1 VFLSEE
7 VQASQ
12 KIVQPA
18 FNHAVFLSKHP
29 LFLHNM
35 QCVINKKSSAVEKVQ
50 WSMHAG
56 AFLEKECLL
65 LKENAL
71 TRWSFK
77 RKALFLQENYKCGK
91 MKYI

>member
-1 VFLSEE
+1 
-7 VQASQ
+7 
-12 KIVQPA
+12 
-18 FNHAVFLSKHP
+18 
-29 LFLHNM
+29 
-35 QCVINKKSSAVEKVQ
+35 VEKVQ

-56 AFLEKECLL
+56 AFLEKECFL

-71 TRWSFK
+71 TRWSPK